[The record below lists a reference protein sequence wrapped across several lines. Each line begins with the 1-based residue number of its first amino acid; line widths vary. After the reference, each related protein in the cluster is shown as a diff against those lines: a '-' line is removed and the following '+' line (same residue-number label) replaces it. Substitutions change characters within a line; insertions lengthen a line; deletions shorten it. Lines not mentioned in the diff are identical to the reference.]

1 MTLVVGIVAE
11 GSTDIVV
18 IQEYLSSWMNR
29 HGEDVSVE
37 IVTLQPQLDAT
48 SGQYGDGGWTF
59 VKTWCEDNPAQM
71 RSFEFAPLF
80 EGDAPMDFLIVQL
93 DGDRIEKYAK
103 DHPDI
108 SLAGNLDA
116 RRRGQIVEEI
126 LKRWLWGSNQG
137 RAADPR
143 EARHCLVATVRSLE
157 TWLVAGLDTSIVD
170 PEEIEDPDSALMK
183 LAPELDTKVVRGVT
197 KLKKKWPSWKKLAQR
212 TTASL
217 EHIGRSCYHCG
228 KLLAYA
234 DGARNREA

>member
-37 IVTLQPQLDAT
+37 IVALQPQLDAT
-48 SGQYGDGGWTF
+48 SGRYGDGGWTF
-59 VKTWCEDNPAQM
+59 VKTWCEDNPAHL
-71 RSFEFAPLF
+71 RSLEFAPLF

-93 DGDRIEKYAK
+93 DGDRIDDYTR

-116 RRRGQIVEEI
+116 RRRGQIVEEV
-126 LKRWLWGSNQG
+126 LKRWLWGPDPR
-137 RAADPR
+137 RAADPN

-157 TWLVAGLDTSIVD
+157 TWLVAGLDTSVVD
-170 PEEIEDPDSALMK
+170 PEEIEDPELELMK
-183 LAPELDTKVVRGVT
+183 LEPRLDTKVVGGVT
-197 KLKKKWPSWKKLAQR
+197 RLKKNRPSWEGLAKR
-212 TTASL
+212 TTGSL
-217 EHIGRSCYHCG
+217 EHIRTSCYHCG